1 MRRVAYLLADTM
13 GYSSLQIAR
22 ASVVALVM
30 LVLGQLLGG
39 SCLAQ
44 DATSLPAVEDGPLDM
59 SRELWRE
66 RVAEAKRRARR
77 FALENRGRSALSPPS
92 AAEEERI
99 ASERVLNDESL
110 QWGDIVSTNKG
121 LYVFK
126 GRADRERSD
135 SDFIALQPR

>member
-1 MRRVAYLLADTM
+1 M
-13 GYSSLQIAR
+13 GYSGRDISLQIALV
-22 ASVVALVM
+22 SVLALVT
-30 LVLGQLLGG
+30 LVLGQLLGAG
-39 SCLAQ
+39 CLAQ
-44 DATSLPAVEDGPLDM
+44 DATSPPAAEDGVPLDM
-59 SRELWRE
+59 SREQWRE
-66 RVAEAKRRARR
+66 RVAEAKHRARR
-77 FALENRGRSALSPPS
+77 LALENRGRLTLIPPS